1 MFLKK
6 QTKPVRNS
14 FNKKFKNK
22 IISIYIQNVS
32 CQIKIIVKENG
43 VQILDTI
50 IYINYVVQVDSIHSL
65 LVRSSITT
73 KREI

>member
-32 CQIKIIVKENG
+32 CQIKIIVKENTRYNN
-43 VQILDTI
+43 L
-50 IYINYVVQVDSIHSL
+50 INYVGQVDSIHSL